1 MNTVE
6 LLIHPVR
13 LRIVQA
19 LLGDRALTT
28 ADLRRELADVSPA
41 TLYRQ
46 VATLLEGDVLEVSE
60 ERKVRGALER
70 TYRLR
75 PTSLVVDGVEA
86 ARLTPEQH
94 AQAFMTFVAG
104 LLDDFDR
111 YLARGDVDLLRDNVG
126 YRHLA
131 LYLSDD
137 EVAELIADLQR
148 VLRPRLEL
156 AAAPDRKRRMF
167 STILMPAEPS
177 GAE

>member
-1 MNTVE
+1 MNTAE

-28 ADLRRELADVSPA
+28 ADLRTRLADVSAA

-46 VATLLEGDVLEVSE
+46 VATLLEADVLEVSE
-60 ERKVRGALER
+60 ERKVRGAVER

-75 PTSLVVDGVEA
+75 PTSLVVDGAEA

-94 AQAFMTFVAG
+94 AQAFLTFVAG
-104 LLDDFDR
+104 LLGDFDR

-131 LYLSDD
+131 LHLSDE

-148 VLRPRLEL
+148 VVRPRLEL
-156 AAAPDRKRRMF
+156 EATPGRKRRML
-167 STILMPAEPS
+167 STILMPAE
-177 GAE
+177 